1 MFGVLILF
9 EKIRAPNLF
18 PLYFS
23 SENGKNRISYPY
35 DEQKFAKRNRRTPT
49 MSRKHEKLRFVP
61 LRRAENGKNRPD
73 TGVNRQKL
81 GNSAQIRG

>member
-23 SENGKNRISYPY
+23 SKNGKNCISYPY
-35 DEQKFAKRNRRTPT
+35 DEQKTAISVFRTPT
-49 MSRKHEKLRFVP
+49 MSRKQRKPRFVP
-61 LRRAENGKNRPD
+61 LR
-73 TGVNRQKL
+73 
-81 GNSAQIRG
+81 

>member
-23 SENGKNRISYPY
+23 SKNGKNRISYPY
-35 DEQKFAKRNRRTPT
+35 DEQKTAKTAFRTPT
-49 MSRKHEKLRFVP
+49 TNRNSQKEAVVGLR
-61 LRRAENGKNRPD
+61 
-73 TGVNRQKL
+73 
-81 GNSAQIRG
+81 